1 MTMPKA
7 IRDVLLPFYN
17 NTKHEM
23 TPHEPVPGGY
33 LNVDKIE
40 MNRLNLD
47 HYPEI
52 RAVIVKEMKLVL
64 QWWTQMR
71 VRHTSTYGIRIYR
84 RGAMLINHVDRGDSH
99 LASAVMQVAQD
110 VDLDGGWP
118 LEVLLGNKE
127 VGEVYLQPG
136 EIVLY
141 EGAWLRH
148 GRPMRFKGN
157 EFANIFTHFA
167 PYEWNGPPAYEP
179 DANKPLPV
187 GFGHGYVPWRCNTVA
202 DEPGAPSACTVT
214 EVMESQWKAQMGQLE
229 QPKAHIVDEL

>member
-17 NTKHEM
+17 ATKHQM

-47 HYPEI
+47 NYPD
-52 RAVIVKEMKLVL
+52 
-64 QWWTQMR
+64 
-71 VRHTSTYGIRIYR
+71 IRIYR

-110 VDLDGGWP
+110 VDEDGGWP

-136 EIVLY
+136 
-141 EGAWLRH
+141 
-148 GRPMRFKGN
+148 
-157 EFANIFTHFA
+157 
-167 PYEWNGPPAYEP
+167 
-179 DANKPLPV
+179 
-187 GFGHGYVPWRCNTVA
+187 
-202 DEPGAPSACTVT
+202 
-214 EVMESQWKAQMGQLE
+214 
-229 QPKAHIVDEL
+229 